1 MRPHAVHVSV
11 AGSDSPRRGSGT
23 SFRPCSAAPDPRRTD
38 RAHCWSPAEDQ
49 TNGRAPTCSI
59 HRRLKAVYRVALGWG
74 GDQLCVPLS
83 FDDPMLI
90 SFAMSR
96 LLSALRF
103 DVEPT
108 DVVTPCGVG
117 ALTLVV
123 PSLASVVPAP
133 ASARIA
139 LAIALRSEA

>member
-1 MRPHAVHVSV
+1 
-11 AGSDSPRRGSGT
+11 
-23 SFRPCSAAPDPRRTD
+23 
-38 RAHCWSPAEDQ
+38 
-49 TNGRAPTCSI
+49 
-59 HRRLKAVYRVALGWG
+59 
-74 GDQLCVPLS
+74 
-83 FDDPMLI
+83 MLI

-108 DVVTPCGVG
+108 DVVTLCGVG

-123 PSLASVVPAP
+123 PSLASVVPART
-133 ASARIA
+133 SARIA